1 MSETERGLARRAVRG
16 GTSALGSTRA
26 SRLAALIVFPYLVI
40 GLAWLGASPAGSG
53 PDETA
58 HLVKALSVARFELGD
73 PVPITATVPVLI
85 RNESISRSVTI
96 PSRQSPT
103 GMLCFIFKPRV
114 TPACQPPPPADAG
127 EVRVVTTLGAYPPFL
142 YYPIGVV
149 ASLGRTP
156 TEAILLGRAVVL
168 LASMLLM
175 WLSTRHLMRWIGPRA
190 AIAVAVTVTPMT
202 AFCTGILNTSALEF
216 FGAFGVA
223 AVVVVAT
230 RHPESLTR
238 RWTQLVV
245 LACGSALVL
254 SRQLGIVT
262 MVTLVGLLLV
272 RGGWRVLRPRLQA
285 RDPVLLSVLGLLA
298 VESAGVALWEALRD
312 HPALLGPPAS
322 AASLREFAAQFAVLA
337 RELVGTF
344 GWLDV
349 LPPVA
354 YAVAWGLLAGALLVG
369 ALVLGD
375 RRDRWSLVV
384 MLTVALGVAYTT
396 YASVFFP
403 VRAGLQGRHI
413 LPILVVVPLLAG
425 VVMAE
430 RLPRRSLVAY
440 ATLAAVVS
448 GTLHLWG
455 FWLAAQRYAV
465 GLPAPFWFFPDA
477 QWAPGLGWGPWVAL
491 AAVAALGLVAVL
503 AAVPRVTLT
512 SRR

>member
-1 MSETERGLARRAVRG
+1 MSETGRGIARRSRREEACAVG
-16 GTSALGSTRA
+16 PARA
-26 SRLAALIVFPYLVI
+26 SRLAALIVLPYLVL

-103 GMLCFIFKPRV
+103 GMLCFIFKPQV
-114 TPACQPPPPADAG
+114 TPACQPPPPPDTG
-127 EVRVVTTLGAYPPFL
+127 DVRVVTTLGAYPPFL

-156 TEAILLGRAVVL
+156 TQAILLGRVVVL
-168 LASMLLM
+168 VVSMMLM
-175 WLSTRHLMRWIGPRA
+175 WVSTRHLLRWIGPRT
-190 AIAVAVTVTPMT
+190 AVAVAVAVTPMT

-223 AVVVVAT
+223 AVVAVAT
-230 RHPESLTR
+230 RHPQSLTR
-238 RWTQLVV
+238 RGTQLVV
-245 LACGSALVL
+245 LVCGSTLVL

-262 MVTLVGLLLV
+262 MVALVALLLV
-272 RGGWRVLRPRLQA
+272 RGGWRVLWPRLQA
-285 RDPVLLSVLGLLA
+285 RDPALLAVLGLLGLQ
-298 VESAGVALWEALRD
+298 SGGVALWEALRD
-312 HPALLGPPAS
+312 HPALVGPPAS
-322 AASLREFAAQFAVLA
+322 VESLHGFTAQFAVLT

-354 YAVAWGLLAGALLVG
+354 YGLIWGLLAGVLLLAALL
-369 ALVLGD
+369 LGS
-375 RRDRWSLVV
+375 RQDRWTLVV
-384 MLTVALGVAYTT
+384 MLAVALGVAYTT

-403 VRAGLQGRHI
+403 VGAGIQGRHL

-425 VVMAE
+425 VVVVE
-430 RLPRRSLVAY
+430 RLPRRPMLALGTLTALVA
-440 ATLAAVVS
+440 S
-448 GTLHLWG
+448 TLHLWG
-455 FWLAAQRYAV
+455 FWLA
-465 GLPAPFWFFPDA
+465 
-477 QWAPGLGWGPWVAL
+477 
-491 AAVAALGLVAVL
+491 
-503 AAVPRVTLT
+503 
-512 SRR
+512 